1 MIDAFDS
8 IDKTEHT
15 SYEQRKGIERSD
27 FMIED
32 GGALKKSGSVET
44 ETRASHKQDHKF
56 KKGGRLARWELHY
69 EAYRRRARW

>member
-15 SYEQRKGIERSD
+15 SYEQRRGSD

-32 GGALKKSGSVET
+32 GGCVEKKRE
-44 ETRASHKQDHKF
+44 R
-56 KKGGRLARWELHY
+56 
-69 EAYRRRARW
+69 